1 MQTRV
6 HTLRRCRDL
15 GGGSFALEVDGPIS
29 ATLPGQFY
37 MLRTEQR
44 WPVQLPR
51 PFSLYDR
58 AADGSWGSLPIKGVG

>member
-15 GGGSFALEVDGPIS
+15 GGGSFALEVDGPIP

-37 MLRTEQR
+37 MLRTEQL

-51 PFSLYDR
+51 SAPPLTD
-58 AADGSWGSLPIKGVG
+58 